1 MSYRDDLL
9 ALMAASW
16 ADLQEEIAKVRDQFD
31 VEAKNGWRM
40 QDRIAHIAVWERM
53 AARKIGKVH
62 LPKGEEFAAERPWSL
77 SRFNKAMVDLWR
89 PRSAAEVIAELN
101 SAHAA
106 LVRAI
111 EETDDC
117 RLRPGQAPLEYDPRR
132 RCGAL
137 LQPLSDK
144 RQVKRSEEGGGGQ
157 PGRRQG
163 LTV

>member
-31 VEAKNGWRM
+31 IVAKNGWRM

-53 AARKIGKVH
+53 AARKIAKIP
-62 LPKGEEFAAERPWSL
+62 LPVGEEFAAERPWSL

-89 PRSAAEVIAELN
+89 PRSAEEVLAELDA
-101 SAHAA
+101 AHTA

-111 EETDDC
+111 EETDDAGC
-117 RLRPGQAPLEYDPRR
+117 APGKRRWNTIHADGAGHYCGHFPITDRLNEARKAA
-132 RCGAL
+132 GAG
-137 LQPLSDK
+137 P
-144 RQVKRSEEGGGGQ
+144 
-157 PGRRQG
+157 
-163 LTV
+163 